1 MLLSVV
7 WSKYFTVSHI
17 CRGVAV
23 IINQKMWLS
32 SIDSDSVQLDFII
45 RLLLDL
51 FPRGEFLHDQWHYK
65 TFQFALNWTHVMPQS
80 HLYASLFLEKKGSD
94 ISLIWLVKK
103 DKPCGHWT
111 RHLWSAWL
119 CRWKLA
125 LFPGRLCIQHA
136 AGFWK
141 SSTVWCSVTTSD
153 NREKRS
159 CPDRKQI
166 QLPPDQGQKT
176 AGNLINYT
184 GKRFDMTQYKVYP

>member
-7 WSKYFTVSHI
+7 WSQYFTVSHI

-119 CRWKLA
+119 CRWTCSISWETVHTTCRWLLEVLHCLMQCYNKWQQRKEKLSWQEA
-125 LFPGRLCIQHA
+125 D
-136 AGFWK
+136 
-141 SSTVWCSVTTSD
+141 SVAT
-153 NREKRS
+153 RS
-159 CPDRKQI
+159 NCRKPHKLHWEEI
-166 QLPPDQGQKT
+166 GYD
-176 AGNLINYT
+176 
-184 GKRFDMTQYKVYP
+184 TQYKVYP